1 MKQFLQFT
9 FLLLILSIPFWVMG
23 AYEKEFINHNPMR
36 LPISALMTFCPL
48 IAAVILSYQKKQN
61 VYELVK
67 LSFDYKKILNKKWLI
82 PILLIMPTIA
92 LFSYFYKHINHK
104 NEYGTSFS
112 VIEISIFFI
121 LYFIG
126 AMGEEI
132 GWSGFATEPL
142 QNKFGTLKASVILG
156 SVWAIWHI
164 VPYIQMSKTATW
176 ILLQCLSTVLLRV
189 IMFWIFNNTGKSV
202 FAMILFHT
210 TINLSPYLIPNNGV
224 NFEPIVLL
232 LALLLLTVLISYLWG
247 TKTFAN
253 YKFKKITT

>member
-1 MKQFLQFT
+1 
-9 FLLLILSIPFWVMG
+9 
-23 AYEKEFINHNPMR
+23 
-36 LPISALMTFCPL
+36 
-48 IAAVILSYQKKQN
+48 
-61 VYELVK
+61 
-67 LSFDYKKILNKKWLI
+67 
-82 PILLIMPTIA
+82 MPTIA

-253 YKFKKITT
+253 YKFKNNNIVKCSKSRPKIMNCMLSNKI

>member
-112 VIEISIFFI
+112 VIEISIFF
-121 LYFIG
+121 
-126 AMGEEI
+126 
-132 GWSGFATEPL
+132 
-142 QNKFGTLKASVILG
+142 
-156 SVWAIWHI
+156 
-164 VPYIQMSKTATW
+164 
-176 ILLQCLSTVLLRV
+176 VL
-189 IMFWIFNNTGKSV
+189 N
-202 FAMILFHT
+202 
-210 TINLSPYLIPNNGV
+210 
-224 NFEPIVLL
+224 
-232 LALLLLTVLISYLWG
+232 
-247 TKTFAN
+247 
-253 YKFKKITT
+253 